1 MMDQL
6 AMFKKAQEIASKK
19 NELDKELAAENIVGE
34 AADGNI
40 KISVQYV
47 PPQLPMNPTPGYEA
61 KSVDIDEAYLKEV
74 SCEDLSAALVEAIR
88 NGEKEAMERVAVKYK
103 SLEEDMQGILG
114 GMAGGAA
121 APGGL
126 PPQA

>member
-1 MMDQL
+1 M
-6 AMFKKAQEIASKK
+6 
-19 NELDKELAAENIVGE
+19 
-34 AADGNI
+34 
-40 KISVQYV
+40 
-47 PPQLPMNPTPGYEA
+47 
-61 KSVDIDEAYLKEV
+61 DIDEAYLKEV